1 MKQGTVSVLLILA
14 VPAFARLRRGRQLF
28 PWLAVVF
35 YVGGSVSA
43 FSQGS
48 LTPPGAPAPTMKTL
62 TQVEPRTDLAT
73 LPGDADSMFIV
84 TTPGSYY
91 LSGNLSVTKPHGIK
105 VSAADVTIDFN
116 GFAVTR
122 ATGSGGNA
130 VFSSTSRCTV
140 RNGTID
146 GNFLTGVEMN
156 GSGNA
161 CLHLTVNGSSDFGI
175 FLGET
180 AQVDHCKVH
189 NSAGGIFVGDGS
201 TISHCAVAH
210 ISRDNG
216 YDLGAACT
224 LTDSTAFHC
233 TGPAAIY
240 AAGGNSILHN
250 CATSGNSV
258 TQGVIITN
266 SATLTDCSS
275 TGDDGP
281 NGILAQGPSNLTNC
295 SVRGF
300 GTDDSKW
307 ATAIGAGPGS
317 TLNGCSANENKV
329 ADGIIAQGGSTLT
342 NCTANGNSSTTSASS
357 GITVGASS
365 TLINCTAQNNTNPG
379 ASYSTGIGIYLAT
392 GSTMQ
397 NCVASSNTADGI
409 RAESRCVISNS
420 TAWGNGGPIIG
431 SGFSVGDDVVISSC
445 TTTANRAHGLTAGKR
460 CKLDNVNANGNGN
473 GTIGSGIST
482 DARAMVKN
490 CCAAD
495 NRKSGI
501 IVLSESIV
509 VDCRG
514 SHNGLGGPAAGID
527 SSSGSGSRLE
537 GNQAR
542 DNTGTGILAS
552 SGDIVIRNSAGAN
565 TVANF
570 NPSSGPNFGAIQ
582 TPSSATNPMANINF

>member
-1 MKQGTVSVLLILA
+1 MKQGTVPLLLIS
-14 VPAFARLRRGRQLF
+14 VF
-28 PWLAVVF
+28 PF
-35 YVGGSVSA
+35 FSVSA

-48 LTPPGAPAPTMKTL
+48 LTPPGAPAPAMKTL

-73 LPGDADSMFIV
+73 LSGDADSMFLV
-84 TTPGSYY
+84 TTSGSYY
-91 LSGNLSVTKPHGIK
+91 LSGNLSVTKTYGIK

-130 VFSSTSRCTV
+130 VFSTTSRCTV
-140 RNGTID
+140 KNGTID

-156 GSGNA
+156 GSGTA
-161 CLHLTVNGSSDFGI
+161 CLHITVNGTSDFGI
-175 FLGET
+175 FLGDT

-201 TISHCAVAH
+201 TVSNCAVAH

-240 AAGGNSILHN
+240 AAGSNSVLHN
-250 CATSGNSV
+250 CVTSGNSV

-266 SATLTDCSS
+266 SATLTNCSS
-275 TGDDGP
+275 SGDDGP
-281 NGILAQGPSNLTNC
+281 NGILAQGPSNLANC

-300 GTDDSKW
+300 GTDASRW

-317 TLNGCSANENKV
+317 TLNGCSANDNRV
-329 ADGIIAQGGSTLT
+329 ANGISTAGGCTLT

-357 GITVGASS
+357 GITVGENS
-365 TLINCTAQNNTNPG
+365 TLTNCNAQNNTNPG
-379 ASYSTGIGIYLAT
+379 ATYSTGIGIYLGT
-392 GSTMQ
+392 GTTMH
-397 NCVASSNTADGI
+397 NGAASNNTADGI
-409 RAESRCVISNS
+409 RADSRCAISNS
-420 TAWGNGGPIIG
+420 TASANGGPIIG
-431 SGFSVGDDVVISSC
+431 SGFSVGDDVVVSSC
-445 TTTANRAHGLTAGKR
+445 TATANRAHGLTAGKR
-460 CKLDNVNANGNGN
+460 CKIDNVNANGNGN
-473 GTIGSGIST
+473 GAIGSGIST

-490 CCAAD
+490 CSAAD

-501 IVLSESIV
+501 VVLSESV
-509 VDCRG
+509 VADSRA
-514 SHNGLGGPAAGID
+514 SHNGLGGPASGID
-527 SSSGSGSRLE
+527 SSGGSGSRLE

-542 DNTGTGILAS
+542 DNIGTGIVAN
-552 SGDIVIRNSAGAN
+552 GADIVIHNSAGSN

-570 NPSSGPNFGAIQ
+570 NPSSGPNFGPLQ
-582 TPSSATNPMANINF
+582 TPSTATNPMANTAF